1 MTPEHK
7 KQLDMYTK
15 KVDDCVSDLKTHID
29 DEANN
34 IVKMALDVTT
44 LKTVVFGNKELGEK
58 GMKEKVDE
66 MHEILI
72 QARGIGGFFS
82 GIKGFLG
89 IFIVIAA
96 AIAIIKGL
104 LK

>member
-1 MTPEHK
+1 MTPEHEQ
-7 KQLDMYTK
+7 QLKIYTK
-15 KVDDCVSDLKTHID
+15 KVDDCMSDLKTHID

-34 IVKMALDVTT
+34 IVNMALDVTT

-89 IFIVIAA
+89 IFIIIAT
-96 AIAIIKGL
+96 AIIIIKGWM
-104 LK
+104 K